1 MLCLART
8 LSTYITLGLC
18 PWALLG
24 PYIQPLTF
32 CKMVRE
38 MHQTISSAAA
48 VTIELRLDGAHLVA
62 VQATI
67 MHSTEQSDC
76 GAQSAWIAQQQD
88 IDLGAAATN
97 W

>member
-1 MLCLART
+1 
-8 LSTYITLGLC
+8 
-18 PWALLG
+18 
-24 PYIQPLTF
+24 
-32 CKMVRE
+32 MVRE

-48 VTIELRLDGAHLVA
+48 VTIKFRLDEAHLVA
-62 VQATI
+62 VQAAEI
-67 MHSTEQSDC
+67 KVMHSTEQSDC